1 MAQQWIPLK
10 RDFPNE
16 GVKTGV
22 LTMRPPTDPLS
33 DLDLHI
39 GNSAAKPLAAAV
51 DAVAAAAG
59 GAGDADAGAAE
70 PEAEQPST
78 DASDDPLGAGG
89 GGFTDPLSGGGDPLS
104 GGGGGTG
111 SGGADTFGVK
121 PTEAAAQEEDDYEE
135 GFVTWA
141 ERRDQVAAAALD

>member
-51 DAVAAAAG
+51 DAATRRG
-59 GAGDADAGAAE
+59 Y
-70 PEAEQPST
+70 
-78 DASDDPLGAGG
+78 ASGWVRHHHCQWRAHPA
-89 GGFTDPLSGGGDPLS
+89 
-104 GGGGGTG
+104 
-111 SGGADTFGVK
+111 
-121 PTEAAAQEEDDYEE
+121 
-135 GFVTWA
+135 
-141 ERRDQVAAAALD
+141 